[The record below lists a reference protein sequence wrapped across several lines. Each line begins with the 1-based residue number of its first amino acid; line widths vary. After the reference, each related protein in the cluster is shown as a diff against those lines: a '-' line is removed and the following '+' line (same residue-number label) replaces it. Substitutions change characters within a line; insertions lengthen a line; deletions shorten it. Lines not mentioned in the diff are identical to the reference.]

1 MITSIDKNHP
11 IFQSEEYQKDIVP
24 FQLLEFIKEY
34 PILLVSDE
42 KSYIIGSSHPDMP
55 VWIWTSDNI
64 LENAKNEL
72 TQYFYNLFKEKE
84 TLKLVAKPK
93 IAKILSQPFIE
104 NKNSTK
110 SIVNMQSFENRKV
123 IPAKNQ
129 NVIIVKPTE
138 NDIEGIALC
147 LCNFSAECFGD
158 TQKTPNNYTETAKK
172 LLNDP
177 FCCIIKDKNQVVAM
191 AHSTRESEK
200 YIAISRVYTHPQYRK
215 RGYAS
220 AIVAKIS
227 QLILE
232 KGKIPTLYTDMSNP
246 SSNTAYKNVGF
257 VELSPIDEVF
267 LEWKNK

>member
-1 MITSIDKNHP
+1 MITSIDKYHP

-24 FQLLEFIKEY
+24 FQLMELIKEY

-42 KSYIIGSSHPDMP
+42 KSYIVGSSHPDMP
-55 VWIWTSDNI
+55 VWIWTSDEI
-64 LENAKNEL
+64 TKEAKEEL
-72 TQYFYNLFKEKE
+72 TEYFYNQFKNQNS
-84 TLKLVAKPK
+84 LKLVAKPL

-123 IPAKNQ
+123 IPAKNK
-129 NVIIVKPTE
+129 NVVIEKPTE
-138 NDIEGIALC
+138 NDIEGISLC
-147 LCNFSAECFGD
+147 LYNFSAECFGD
-158 TQKTPNNYTETAKK
+158 TQKTPNDYTETAKK

-177 FCCIIKDKNQVVAM
+177 LCYVIKDKNQVVAM

-215 RGYAS
+215 KGYAS

-227 QLILE
+227 EEILQN
-232 KGKIPTLYTDMSNP
+232 GKIPTLYTDMSNP
-246 SSNTAYKNVGF
+246 SSNRAYKNVGF
-257 VELSPIDEVF
+257 VEQSPVDEVS
-267 LEWKNK
+267 LKWGN